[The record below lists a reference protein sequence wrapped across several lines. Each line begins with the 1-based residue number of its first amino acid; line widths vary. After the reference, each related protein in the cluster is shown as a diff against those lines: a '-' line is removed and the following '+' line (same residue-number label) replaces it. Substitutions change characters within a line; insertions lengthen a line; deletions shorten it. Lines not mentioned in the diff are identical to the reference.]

1 MMTAE
6 GPHLTI
12 FRHRRNRHNASN
24 SSNKLLKIAL
34 WIVWLPI
41 VAVLWVILLDTS
53 YDWISSPSSSRVIA
67 GLLILILMG
76 CVVVGLVVMGARRLW
91 TR

>member
-1 MMTAE
+1 MRTDKL
-6 GPHLTI
+6 HLALVP
-12 FRHRRNRHNASN
+12 RGRPRSKN

-34 WIVWLPI
+34 WLVWLPI
-41 VAVLWVILLDTS
+41 AGLLWLILLDTT
-53 YDWISSPSSSRVIA
+53 YDWISSPDTTKVIA

-76 CVVVGLVVMGARRLW
+76 CVIIGLIATGARKLW